1 MDIAERILGALT
13 GHTWISS
20 TQSYRL
26 SGPPGSYSSAEV
38 TITRGRL
45 VNNSDR
51 NAEQRGLDAEVED
64 ACRERMPETMNVL
77 VELDEDTPR

>member
-1 MDIAERILGALT
+1 MELLERVLGALT
-13 GHTWISS
+13 SHTWISS

-38 TITRGRL
+38 TITRGRI
-45 VNNSDR
+45 VNISDR
-51 NAEQRGLDAEVED
+51 DAEQRGLNAEVED

-77 VELDEDTPR
+77 VEMDEDTPR